1 MPVARFARDAALFAA
16 CYVALDWA
24 SYIDP
29 LGPFYITPWNPQP
42 ALALAWMLFGGLQH
56 LPVVLVTVFAADLL
70 VRHAP
75 GGIFVSLVTSVVLAG
90 GYAWI
95 AWILRSLVR
104 GLGLRS
110 LRELTVFVATVVGGT
125 ALVGTAFIGVLRA
138 AGLLGQVSLPDA
150 WVRFWVGDAVGILVT
165 MPLLL
170 TVSDRERRTRL
181 AAPRSRSLRMS
192 IATISRPSASS
203 AESASSRNQTEG
215 ASARSDANTT
225 RCFSPPESCPGR
237 RGSR

>member
-56 LPVVLVTVFAADLL
+56 LPVVLATVFAADLL

-95 AWILRSLVR
+95 AWILRVRLR

-110 LRELTVFVATVVGGT
+110 LRDLTLFVAAVVGGT
-125 ALVGTAFIGVLRA
+125 ALVGTAFIGVLR
-138 AGLLGQVSLPDA
+138 
-150 WVRFWVGDAVGILVT
+150 
-165 MPLLL
+165 
-170 TVSDRERRTRL
+170 
-181 AAPRSRSLRMS
+181 
-192 IATISRPSASS
+192 
-203 AESASSRNQTEG
+203 
-215 ASARSDANTT
+215 
-225 RCFSPPESCPGR
+225 SPGGR
-237 RGSR
+237 